1 MKKRIRTKLT
11 AFFVALTLVFMIG
24 VPAFATPDEEVMTAC
39 KGNCGQCPSL
49 VIPGIFQSE
58 VFLYDENGE
67 IAVNADGQQYEGP
80 FYLESTMEIVKVA
93 LSKALV
99 PLIMALVLQ
108 RDVADMLATNVG
120 EAIGEILMTN
130 IKCDENGD
138 PIKDI
143 RATKYP
149 TSVEYLSEHDREHI
163 LDNVPLQK
171 YIDVAGA
178 DHLYFFSYYSL
189 GNMIDTVEELYD
201 YIQLIKKQTGHDKI
215 NIVPISQGGSLA
227 NMLLQM
233 YKDKGR
239 DISEDINRIVYVV
252 PAKNG
257 STLVGEIIE
266 YGLLDD
272 DEAIYGYM
280 IPKLLE
286 GDWYGYLINL
296 ALRIFPKDVLNSIL
310 DSAVKGLVDGLKYS
324 TLIWGLC
331 PKENYPAGAE
341 MYLSDE
347 STKEIRRQT
356 DIFYQ
361 AQCNA
366 DQNILDAIA
375 SGVKVFD
382 ICGYNYSL
390 YAIVDSWDNVNADG
404 IIQLESTS
412 MGAVSYGV
420 DVELP
425 EGYVTENPHC
435 TNYEHNHIDP
445 HNIVDARAGL
455 LPDTTFYFYNQNH
468 ERTGNNDVVMRL
480 AVDLLTDENFVDVY
494 SYPDRYPQFNTA
506 RNTKGISNDIKAAKT
521 MDFSAMDPAV
531 AAELETAIAKVEAEL
546 ENTVV
551 DNEALDAA
559 KEEFYAARAKA
570 RGEQYPAEN
579 EDQTNEILGKIFK
592 LASDVT
598 YKFFGP
604 RGWFDIML

>member
-1 MKKRIRTKLT
+1 MKNKISTKLT
-11 AFFVALTLVFMIG
+11 AVFVALALVFMIG
-24 VPAFATPDEEVMTAC
+24 VPAFAAPDADVMTSC
-39 KGNCGQCPSL
+39 GGNCDQCPSL

-67 IAVNADGQQYEGP
+67 IAVNADGQQYEAP
-80 FYLESTMEIVKVA
+80 FYLESTAEILKIA
-93 LSKALV
+93 LTKALV
-99 PLIMALVLQ
+99 PLIMSLVLQ
-108 RDVADMLATNVG
+108 RDVADLLATNVG

-130 IKCDENGD
+130 IQCDENGD

-143 RATKYP
+143 RATKYN
-149 TSVEYLSEHDREHI
+149 TSVEYLSEHDRKHI

-201 YIQLIKKQTGHDKI
+201 YIQMIKEQTGHDKI

-257 STLVGEIIE
+257 SSLVGEIIE

-272 DEAIYGYM
+272 DEAIYSYM

-296 ALRIFPKDVLNSIL
+296 VLRIFPKDVLNSIL
-310 DSAVKGLVDGLKYS
+310 DSAVEGLVGGLKYS

-331 PKENYPAGAE
+331 PMENYPAGAE
-341 MYLSDE
+341 KYLSDE
-347 STKEIRRQT
+347 SMAEIRRQT

-366 DQNILDAIA
+366 DQNILDAVE

-390 YAIVDSWDNVNADG
+390 YAIVDCWDDVNADG
-404 IIQLESTS
+404 IIQLDSTS

-468 ERTGNNDVVMRL
+468 EKTGNNDVVMRL

-494 SYPDRYPQFNTA
+494 TYPDRYPQFNTA
-506 RNTKGISNDIKAAKT
+506 RNTKGINNDLRDIKT
-521 MDFSAMDPAV
+521 MDFSTLDPEV
-531 AAELETAIAKVEAEL
+531 AAELEAAIANVEAEL
-546 ENTVV
+546 EKTVV
-551 DNEALDAA
+551 DNVALDAA
-559 KEEFYAARAKA
+559 KEDFYAARAKA
-570 RGEQYPAEN
+570 RGEQYPPEN
-579 EDQTNEILGKIFK
+579 DDETEAILSKVFK
-592 LASDVT
+592 FASDAT
-598 YKFFGP
+598 YKLFGP
-604 RGWFDIML
+604 RGWFDSAF

>member
-1 MKKRIRTKLT
+1 MKKSVFSKLT
-11 AFFVALTLVFMIG
+11 AVFVALALVFLVG
-24 VPAFATPDEEVMTAC
+24 VPAFAAPDAEILTEC
-39 KGNCGQCPSL
+39 KGNCDQCPSL

-67 IAVNADGQQYEGP
+67 IAVNAEGQQYEGP

-480 AVDLLTDENFVDVY
+480 AVDLLTDESFVDVY

-531 AAELETAIAKVEAEL
+531 AAELEAAIAKVEAEL

>member
-1 MKKRIRTKLT
+1 MKKRISTKLT
-11 AFFVALTLVFMIG
+11 AVFVALTLVFMIG
-24 VPAFATPDEEVMTAC
+24 VPAFAAPDEDVMTAC

-67 IAVNADGQQYEGP
+67 IAVNADGEQYAGP

-468 ERTGNNDVVMRL
+468 EKTGNNDVVMRL

-506 RNTKGISNDIKAAKT
+506 RNTKGINNDIKAAKT

-531 AAELETAIAKVEAEL
+531 AAELEAAIAKVEAEL

-579 EDQTNEILGKIFK
+579 DDQTNEILGKIFK

-604 RGWFDIML
+604 RGWFDIMI

>member
-1 MKKRIRTKLT
+1 MKKRISTKLT

-24 VPAFATPDEEVMTAC
+24 VPAFASPDEEVMTAC

-67 IAVNADGQQYEGP
+67 IAVNADGEQYAGP

-480 AVDLLTDENFVDVY
+480 AVELLTDENFVDVY

-531 AAELETAIAKVEAEL
+531 AAELEAAIAKVEAEL

-604 RGWFDIML
+604 RGWFDIMI

>member
-1 MKKRIRTKLT
+1 MKKRISTKLT
-11 AFFVALTLVFMIG
+11 AVFVALTLVFMIG
-24 VPAFATPDEEVMTAC
+24 VPAFAAPDEDVMTAC

-67 IAVNADGQQYEGP
+67 IAVNADGEQYAGP

-286 GDWYGYLINL
+286 GDWYSYLINL

-366 DQNILDAIA
+366 DQNILDAID

-425 EGYVTENPHC
+425 EDYVTENPHC

-468 ERTGNNDVVMRL
+468 EKTGNNDVVMRL

-506 RNTKGISNDIKAAKT
+506 RNTKGINNDIKAAKT

-531 AAELETAIAKVEAEL
+531 AAELEAAIVKVEAEL

-551 DNEALDAA
+551 DNESLDAA

-579 EDQTNEILGKIFK
+579 DDQTNEILGKIFK

-604 RGWFDIML
+604 RGWFDIMI

>member
-1 MKKRIRTKLT
+1 MKKRISTKLT
-11 AFFVALTLVFMIG
+11 AVFVALTLVFMIG
-24 VPAFATPDEEVMTAC
+24 VPAFAAPDEEVMTAC

-67 IAVNADGQQYEGP
+67 IAVNADGEQYEGP

-420 DVELP
+420 DVQLP

-468 ERTGNNDVVMRL
+468 EKTGNNDVVMRL

-531 AAELETAIAKVEAEL
+531 AAELEAAIAKVEAEL

-604 RGWFDIML
+604 RGWFDIMI

>member
-1 MKKRIRTKLT
+1 MKKRISTKLT

-24 VPAFATPDEEVMTAC
+24 VPAFAAPDEEVMTAC

-67 IAVNADGQQYEGP
+67 IAVNADGEQYAGP

-286 GDWYGYLINL
+286 GDWYSYLINF

-366 DQNILDAIA
+366 DQNILDAID

-468 ERTGNNDVVMRL
+468 EKTGNNDVVMRL

-551 DNEALDAA
+551 DNESLDAA

-579 EDQTNEILGKIFK
+579 DDQTNEILGKIFK

-604 RGWFDIML
+604 RGWFDIMI

>member
-1 MKKRIRTKLT
+1 MKKRISTKLT
-11 AFFVALTLVFMIG
+11 AVFVALTLVFMIG
-24 VPAFATPDEEVMTAC
+24 VPAFAAPDEDVMTAC

-67 IAVNADGQQYEGP
+67 IAVNADGEQYEGP

-468 ERTGNNDVVMRL
+468 EKTGNNDVVMRL

-506 RNTKGISNDIKAAKT
+506 RNTKGINNDIKAAKT

-531 AAELETAIAKVEAEL
+531 AAELEAAIAKVEAEL

-551 DNEALDAA
+551 DNESLDAA

-579 EDQTNEILGKIFK
+579 DDQTNEILGKIFK

-604 RGWFDIML
+604 RGWFDIMI

>member
-1 MKKRIRTKLT
+1 MKKSLWTKLVAT
-11 AFFVALTLVFMIG
+11 LVALTLVFTIV
-24 VPAFATPDEEVMTAC
+24 VPAFA
-39 KGNCGQCPSL
+39 GNNGECDGDCGQCPSL

-67 IAVNADGQQYEGP
+67 IAVNGDGEQYSGP
-80 FYLESTMEIVKVA
+80 FYLESTAEIVKIAVA
-93 LSKALV
+93 RLLV
-99 PLIMALVLQ
+99 PLVLALGFQ
-108 RDVADMLATNVG
+108 NDFFDMLATQAG
-120 EAIGEILMTN
+120 EAIGDILLEN
-130 IKCDENGD
+130 IKCDENGKV
-138 PIKDI
+138 IKDI
-143 RATKYP
+143 RATKYN
-149 TSVEYLSEHDREHI
+149 TSVAELSDHDREHV
-163 LDNVPLQK
+163 LDNVPLEK
-171 YIDVAGA
+171 YIEIAGA

-201 YIQLIKKQTGHDKI
+201 YIQMIKEQTGHDKI

-280 IPKLLE
+280 IPRLLDGE
-286 GDWYGYLINL
+286 WTSYLINL
-296 ALRIFPKDVLNSIL
+296 VLRFFPKDVLNSLL
-310 DSAVKGLVDGLKYS
+310 DGAVEGLIDNGLKYS

-331 PKENYPAGAE
+331 PSENYPAGAE
-341 MYLSDE
+341 KYLSDE
-347 STKEIRRQT
+347 NTKEIRRQT
-356 DIFYQ
+356 DIFYN
-361 AQCNA
+361 AQLNA
-366 DQNILDAIA
+366 DQNILDAKA
-375 SGVKVFD
+375 AGVKVFD

-425 EGYVTENPHC
+425 EGYVTENPRC
-435 TNYEHNHIDP
+435 TNPDHNHIDP

-455 LPDTTFYFYNQNH
+455 LPDHTFYFYNQNH
-468 ERTGNNDVVMRL
+468 ERTGSNDVVMQL
-480 AVDLLTDENFVDVY
+480 AVELLTDENFTDVY
-494 SYPDRYPQFNTA
+494 TYPDRFPQFNTA
-506 RNTKGISNDIKAAKT
+506 RNTKGIINDIKRAKQ
-521 MDFSAMDPAV
+521 MDTSALAPEV
-531 AAELETAIAKVEAEL
+531 AQEFETAIAKVEAVL
-546 ENTVV
+546 ANTVV
-551 DNEALDAA
+551 DNEALEAA
-559 KEEFYAARAKA
+559 KEEFYIARAHAEGYEYTPEEVDKT
-570 RGEQYPAEN
+570 EQ
-579 EDQTNEILGKIFK
+579 ILASVFK
-592 LASDVT
+592 LANDLV

-604 RGWFDIML
+604 RGWFDAA

>member
-1 MKKRIRTKLT
+1 MKKRISTKLT

-24 VPAFATPDEEVMTAC
+24 VPAFAAPNEEVMTAC

-67 IAVNADGQQYEGP
+67 IAVNADGEQYAGP

-468 ERTGNNDVVMRL
+468 EKTGNNDVVMRL

-531 AAELETAIAKVEAEL
+531 AAELEAAIAKVEAEL

-604 RGWFDIML
+604 RGWFDIMI

>member
-11 AFFVALTLVFMIG
+11 AFFVALTLVFTIG

-39 KGNCGQCPSL
+39 KGSCGQCPSL

-67 IAVNADGQQYEGP
+67 IAVNADGEQYEGP

-171 YIDVAGA
+171 YIDIAGA

-341 MYLSDE
+341 IYLSDE

-506 RNTKGISNDIKAAKT
+506 RNTKGISNDIEAAKT

-531 AAELETAIAKVEAEL
+531 AAELEAAIAKVEAEL

-604 RGWFDIML
+604 RGWFDIMI

>member
-1 MKKRIRTKLT
+1 MKKRISTKLT
-11 AFFVALTLVFMIG
+11 AVFVALTLVFMIG
-24 VPAFATPDEEVMTAC
+24 VPAFAAPDEDVMTAC

-67 IAVNADGQQYEGP
+67 IAVNADGEQYAGP

-347 STKEIRRQT
+347 STAEIRRQT

-425 EGYVTENPHC
+425 EDYVTENPHC

-468 ERTGNNDVVMRL
+468 EKTGNNDVVMRL

-531 AAELETAIAKVEAEL
+531 AAELEAAIAKVEAEL

-604 RGWFDIML
+604 RGWFDIMI

>member
-1 MKKRIRTKLT
+1 MKKRISTKLT

-24 VPAFATPDEEVMTAC
+24 VPAFAAPDEDVMTAC

-67 IAVNADGQQYEGP
+67 IAVNADGEQYAGP

-347 STKEIRRQT
+347 STAEIRRQT

-425 EGYVTENPHC
+425 EDYVTENPHC

-521 MDFSAMDPAV
+521 LDFSAMDPAV
-531 AAELETAIAKVEAEL
+531 AAELEAAIAKVEAEL

-551 DNEALDAA
+551 DNESLDAA

-570 RGEQYPAEN
+570 RGEQYPEEN
-579 EDQTNEILGKIFK
+579 DDQTNEILGKIFK

-604 RGWFDIML
+604 RGWFDIMI

>member
-1 MKKRIRTKLT
+1 MKKRISTKLT
-11 AFFVALTLVFMIG
+11 ALFVALALVFLVG
-24 VPAFATPDEEVMTAC
+24 VPAFAAPDEDVMTAC
-39 KGNCGQCPSL
+39 KGNCDQCPSL

-67 IAVNADGQQYEGP
+67 IAVNADGEQYAAP
-80 FYLESTMEIVKVA
+80 FYLESTAEIVKVA

-99 PLIMALVLQ
+99 PLIMSLVLQ
-108 RDVADMLATNVG
+108 RDVADLLATNVG
-120 EAIGEILMTN
+120 EAIGEILMEN
-130 IKCDENGD
+130 IQCDENGD

-143 RATKYP
+143 RATKYA

-171 YIDVAGA
+171 YIDIAGA

-189 GNMIDTVEELYD
+189 GNMIDTVEELYN
-201 YIQLIKKQTGHDKI
+201 YIQTIKEQTGHDKI

-266 YGLLDD
+266 HGLLDD

-310 DSAVKGLVDGLKYS
+310 DSAVEGLVGGLKYS

-331 PKENYPAGAE
+331 PMENYPAGAE

-347 STKEIRRQT
+347 SMKEIRRQT

-366 DQNILDAIA
+366 DQNILDAID

-404 IIQLESTS
+404 IIQLDSTS

-468 ERTGNNDVVMRL
+468 EKTGNNDVVMRL
-480 AVDLLTDENFVDVY
+480 AVDLLTDENFIDVY

-506 RNTKGISNDIKAAKT
+506 RNTKGINNDLRDIKT
-521 MDFSAMDPAV
+521 MDFSTLDPEV
-531 AAELETAIAKVEAEL
+531 AAELEAAIAKVEAEL

-551 DNEALDAA
+551 DNESLDAA

-579 EDQTNEILGKIFK
+579 DDKTNDILSKIFK
-592 LASDVT
+592 FASDVT

-604 RGWFDIML
+604 RGWFDVTI

>member
-1 MKKRIRTKLT
+1 MKKRISTKLT

-24 VPAFATPDEEVMTAC
+24 VPAFAAPDEEVMTAC
-39 KGNCGQCPSL
+39 KGHCGQCPSL

-420 DVELP
+420 DVQLP

-468 ERTGNNDVVMRL
+468 EKTGNNDVVMRL

-531 AAELETAIAKVEAEL
+531 AAELEAAIAKVEAEL

-551 DNEALDAA
+551 DNESLDAA

-604 RGWFDIML
+604 RGWFDIMI

>member
-1 MKKRIRTKLT
+1 MKKRISTKLT

-24 VPAFATPDEEVMTAC
+24 VPAFAAPDEDVMTAC

-468 ERTGNNDVVMRL
+468 EKTGNNDVVMRL

-531 AAELETAIAKVEAEL
+531 AAELEAAIAKVEAEL

-604 RGWFDIML
+604 RGWFDIMI

>member
-11 AFFVALTLVFMIG
+11 AVFVALTLVFMIG

-67 IAVNADGQQYEGP
+67 IAVNADGEQYAGP

>member
-1 MKKRIRTKLT
+1 MKKRISTKLT

-24 VPAFATPDEEVMTAC
+24 VPAFATPDKEVMTAC
-39 KGNCGQCPSL
+39 KGHCGQCPSL

-67 IAVNADGQQYEGP
+67 IAVNADGEQYEGP

-468 ERTGNNDVVMRL
+468 EKTGNNDVVMRL

-531 AAELETAIAKVEAEL
+531 AAELEAAIAKVEAEL

-604 RGWFDIML
+604 RGWFDIMI

>member
-1 MKKRIRTKLT
+1 MKKRISTKLT
-11 AFFVALTLVFMIG
+11 AFFDALTLVFMIG
-24 VPAFATPDEEVMTAC
+24 VPAFAAPDEDVMTAC

-67 IAVNADGQQYEGP
+67 IAVNADGEQYAGP

-286 GDWYGYLINL
+286 GDWYSYLINF

-347 STKEIRRQT
+347 STAEIRRQT

-366 DQNILDAIA
+366 DQNILDAID

-521 MDFSAMDPAV
+521 LDFSAMDPAV
-531 AAELETAIAKVEAEL
+531 AAELEAAIAKVEAEL

-551 DNEALDAA
+551 DNESLDAA

-570 RGEQYPAEN
+570 RGEQYPEEN
-579 EDQTNEILGKIFK
+579 DDQTNEILGKIFK

-604 RGWFDIML
+604 RGWFDIMI

>member
-1 MKKRIRTKLT
+1 MKKRISTKLT

-39 KGNCGQCPSL
+39 KGHCGQCPSL

-67 IAVNADGQQYEGP
+67 IAVNADGEQYAGP

-420 DVELP
+420 DVQLP

-468 ERTGNNDVVMRL
+468 EKTGNNDVVMRL

-531 AAELETAIAKVEAEL
+531 AAELEAAIAKVEAEL

-551 DNEALDAA
+551 DNESLDAA

-604 RGWFDIML
+604 RGWFDIMI

>member
-1 MKKRIRTKLT
+1 MKKRISTKLT

-24 VPAFATPDEEVMTAC
+24 VPAFAAPDEEVMTAC
-39 KGNCGQCPSL
+39 KGHCGQCPSL

-468 ERTGNNDVVMRL
+468 EKTGNNDVVMRL

-531 AAELETAIAKVEAEL
+531 AAELEAAIAKVEAEL

-604 RGWFDIML
+604 RGWFDIMI

>member
-1 MKKRIRTKLT
+1 MKKRISTKLT
-11 AFFVALTLVFMIG
+11 AVFVALTLVFMIG
-24 VPAFATPDEEVMTAC
+24 VPAFAAPDEDVMTAC

-67 IAVNADGQQYEGP
+67 IAVNADGEQYAGP

-286 GDWYGYLINL
+286 GDWYSYLINF

-347 STKEIRRQT
+347 STAEIRRQT

-366 DQNILDAIA
+366 DQNILDAID

-425 EGYVTENPHC
+425 EDYVTENPHC

-468 ERTGNNDVVMRL
+468 EKTGNNDVVMRL

-531 AAELETAIAKVEAEL
+531 AAELEAAIAKVEAEL

-551 DNEALDAA
+551 DNESLDAA

-579 EDQTNEILGKIFK
+579 DDQTNEILGKIFK

-604 RGWFDIML
+604 RGWFDIMI

>member
-1 MKKRIRTKLT
+1 MKKSLWTKLV
-11 AFFVALTLVFMIG
+11 AAFVALTLVFSIA
-24 VPAFATPDEEVMTAC
+24 VPAFAKDSGEC
-39 KGNCGQCPSL
+39 NGDCGQCPSL

-67 IAVNADGQQYEGP
+67 IAVNGDGDQYSGP

-93 LSKALV
+93 LVRLLV
-99 PLIMALVLQ
+99 PLLMALGFQHDFFDL
-108 RDVADMLATNVG
+108 LATQAGKAVG
-120 EAIGEILMTN
+120 DILMEN
-130 IKCDENGD
+130 IRCDENGKVV
-138 PIKDI
+138 KDI
-143 RATKYP
+143 RATKYNA
-149 TSVEYLSEHDREHI
+149 SFADLSEHDQEHI
-163 LDNVPLQK
+163 LDNVPLQR
-171 YIDVAGA
+171 YIDIAGG

-201 YIQLIKKQTGHDKI
+201 YIQMIKEQTGHDKI

-266 YGLLDD
+266 HGLLDD
-272 DEAIYGYM
+272 DEAIYSYM
-280 IPKLLE
+280 IPRLM
-286 GDWYGYLINL
+286 DHSWSSYLINL
-296 ALRIFPKDVLNSIL
+296 AIRIFPKDVLNSLL
-310 DSAVKGLVDGLKYS
+310 DGAVDGLINGLRYS

-331 PKENYPAGAE
+331 PSENYPAGAE
-341 MYLSDE
+341 KYLSDE

-356 DIFYQ
+356 DIFYN
-361 AQCNA
+361 AQVNA
-366 DQNILDAIA
+366 DQYILDAID
-375 SGVKVFD
+375 SGVEVFD

-425 EGYVTENPHC
+425 EGYVTENPNC
-435 TNYEHNHIDP
+435 TNPDHNHIDP

-455 LPDTTFYFYNQNH
+455 LPDHTFYFYNQNH
-468 ERTGNNDVVMRL
+468 ERTGNNDVVMLL
-480 AVDLLTDENFVDVY
+480 AVELLTDENFTDVY
-494 SYPDRYPQFNTA
+494 SYPDRFPQFNTA
-506 RNTKGISNDIKAAKT
+506 RNTKGIINDVKAAKNIDT
-521 MDFSAMDPAV
+521 SSLDPAV
-531 AAELETAIAKVEAEL
+531 ALEFETAIAKVEAEL
-546 ENTVV
+546 ADTVV
-551 DNEALDAA
+551 DNEALEAA
-559 KEEFYAARAKA
+559 KEEFYIARAHA
-570 RGEQYPAEN
+570 QGYEYTPSE
-579 EDQTNEILGKIFK
+579 EDETEATLTKIMKF
-592 LASDVT
+592 ASDIT

-604 RGWFDIML
+604 RGWFDSRAKV

>member
-1 MKKRIRTKLT
+1 MKKRISTKLT

-39 KGNCGQCPSL
+39 KGSCGQCPSL

-67 IAVNADGQQYEGP
+67 IAVNADGEQYAGP

-425 EGYVTENPHC
+425 EDYVTENPHC

-468 ERTGNNDVVMRL
+468 EKTGNNDVVMRL

-531 AAELETAIAKVEAEL
+531 AAELEAAIAKVEAEL

-604 RGWFDIML
+604 RGWFDIMI

>member
-1 MKKRIRTKLT
+1 MKKRISTKLT

-39 KGNCGQCPSL
+39 KGHCGQCPSL

-67 IAVNADGQQYEGP
+67 IAVNADGEQYAGP

-480 AVDLLTDENFVDVY
+480 AVDLLTDESFVDVY

-531 AAELETAIAKVEAEL
+531 AAELEAAIAKVEAEL

-604 RGWFDIML
+604 RGWFDIMI

>member
-39 KGNCGQCPSL
+39 KGNCDQCPSL

-67 IAVNADGQQYEGP
+67 IAVNADGEQYSGP

>member
-1 MKKRIRTKLT
+1 MKKRISTKLT

-39 KGNCGQCPSL
+39 KGHCGQCPSL

-67 IAVNADGQQYEGP
+67 IAVNADGEQYAGP

-468 ERTGNNDVVMRL
+468 EKTGNNDVVMRL

-531 AAELETAIAKVEAEL
+531 AAELEAAIAKVEAEL
-546 ENTVV
+546 EDTVV
-551 DNEALDAA
+551 DNESLDAA

-604 RGWFDIML
+604 RGWFDIMI

>member
-1 MKKRIRTKLT
+1 MKKRISTKLT
-11 AFFVALTLVFMIG
+11 AVFVALALVFMIG
-24 VPAFATPDEEVMTAC
+24 VPAFAAPDADVMTSC
-39 KGNCGQCPSL
+39 GGNCDQCPSL

-67 IAVNADGQQYEGP
+67 IAVNADGQQYEAP

-99 PLIMALVLQ
+99 PLIMSLVLQ
-108 RDVADMLATNVG
+108 RDVADMLATNIG

-130 IKCDENGD
+130 IQCDENGD

-143 RATKYP
+143 RATKYN

-189 GNMIDTVEELYD
+189 GNMIDTVEELYN
-201 YIQLIKKQTGHDKI
+201 YIQMIKEQTGHDKI

-272 DEAIYGYM
+272 DEAIYSYM
-280 IPKLLE
+280 IPRLLE

-296 ALRIFPKDVLNSIL
+296 VLRLFPKDVLNSIL
-310 DSAVKGLVDGLKYS
+310 DSAVDGLVGGLKYS

-331 PKENYPAGAE
+331 PMENYPAGAE
-341 MYLSDE
+341 KYLSDE
-347 STKEIRRQT
+347 SMAEIRRQT

-366 DQNILDAIA
+366 DQNILDAID

-404 IIQLESTS
+404 IIQLDSTS

-506 RNTKGISNDIKAAKT
+506 RNTKGINNDLRDIRT
-521 MDFSAMDPAV
+521 MDFSTLDPAV
-531 AAELETAIAKVEAEL
+531 AAELEAAIANVEAQL

-559 KEEFYAARAKA
+559 KEDFYAARAKA
-570 RGEQYPAEN
+570 RGEQYPPEN
-579 EDQTNEILGKIFK
+579 DDETEAILSKVFK
-592 LASDVT
+592 FASDAT
-598 YKFFGP
+598 YKLFGP
-604 RGWFDIML
+604 RGWFDAMI

>member
-39 KGNCGQCPSL
+39 KGNCDQCPSL